1 MEHVGCKDCEAT
13 IWNRHPLKTDYYSVA
28 IDTTNNIYHL
38 GKKIMKPHTNS
49 SRLNRFGNG
58 SIQACLWGTAL
69 GILVCASPGV
79 AMDNEQRID
88 DTAQQAIAV
97 TIYNDDLA
105 LIKDLRQVQLEQ
117 GENRLAWRNVSTR
130 IRAETALLSETSGNL
145 SIALIEQN
153 YDFDLL
159 TPQSLLKKY
168 VGRTVKVIRTN
179 DAGERTSEDATVLA
193 ANNGV
198 VLRYA
203 DRIETGLVGHIAYP
217 DVPDNLRDQPTLVLH
232 LDADAAGSGDFEL
245 SYLTGGLAWKA
256 DYVANLSI
264 DGQSVDLNGW
274 VTLTNESGIAYRKAQ
289 VQLVAGEVNRVQE
302 PMPPR
307 RMERAIM
314 MAADAAMPTEEALY
328 EYHLYTLPRPTD
340 ILDHQTKQVALLSA
354 PSIPVDRELVVRGQA
369 YAYQSQSSD
378 GWSKLPVEATLSFT
392 NKGGNLG
399 VPLPKGIVRVYSK
412 DSHGN
417 AQFVGED
424 AIDHTPKNETL
435 TLKLGESFDV
445 TVRRKQTAF
454 KKLSGSTAY
463 DYAYEAAFEM
473 ELKNAKP
480 EPVTVKVLETIPGD
494 WSMVGESL
502 PHTKETANLASWQ
515 IEIPADGAVTLTWRT
530 QIRH

>member
-1 MEHVGCKDCEAT
+1 MT
-13 IWNRHPLKTDYYSVA
+13 PTSNP
-28 IDTTNNIYHL
+28 
-38 GKKIMKPHTNS
+38 
-49 SRLNRFGNG
+49 SRLNRHGNT
-58 SIQACLWGTAL
+58 SIGACLWGTAL
-69 GILVCASPGV
+69 GLLLSTSPGA

-88 DTAQQAIAV
+88 DTAQQALAI

-105 LIKDLRQVQLEQ
+105 LVKDLRQVSLEQ

-130 IRAETALLSETSGNL
+130 IRAETALLSETSGAL
-145 SIALIEQN
+145 SVTLLEQN
-153 YDFDLL
+153 FDFDLL

-179 DAGERTSEDATVLA
+179 DAGERTSEEATVLA

-232 LDADAAGSGDFEL
+232 LESATAGSGDFEL

-264 DGQSVDLNGW
+264 DGKIMDLNGW
-274 VTLTNESGIAYRKAQ
+274 VTLTNESGIAYRQAR
-289 VQLVAGEVNRVQE
+289 VQLVAGEVNQVQE
-302 PMPPR
+302 PMPPP
-307 RMERAIM
+307 RMERAMM
-314 MAADAAMPTEEALY
+314 MAAEAAMPEEEALY

-340 ILDHQTKQVALLSA
+340 ILNLQTKQVALLSA
-354 PSIPVDRELVVRGQA
+354 PGVPVKQELLVRGQP
-369 YAYQSQSSD
+369 YAYRAQSSD
-378 GWSKLPVEATLSFT
+378 GWSKLPVEAALSFV
-392 NKGGNLG
+392 NQGGKLG
-399 VPLPKGIVRVYSK
+399 IPLPEGVIRVYSK
-412 DSHGN
+412 DSRGN

-445 TVRRKQTAF
+445 TVRRKQTTF

-463 DYAYEAAFEM
+463 NYAYEAAFEM

-480 EPVTVKVLETIPGD
+480 EPVSVKVLETIPGD
-494 WSMVGESL
+494 WSMVGESQ
-502 PHTKETANLASWQ
+502 PHTKEASNLASWQ
-515 IEIPADGAVTLTWRT
+515 VEIPADGAVTLTWRT